1 MSDQYLGELTKAA
14 QSGSEVQA
22 LVALRDYLAEM
33 MDGTKDVRSAAALA
47 KQFRDTVQRIDEL
60 GGLKVAESSTP
71 LDQLAARRKA
81 RGAS

>member
-1 MSDQYLGELTKAA
+1 MTQSLTAAA
-14 QSGSEVQA
+14 QTGSEIEA
-22 LVALRDYLAEM
+22 LVALRDYLADL

-60 GGLKVAESSTP
+60 GGLKTAEQRTP